1 MTRRNTTRYQYY
13 KNNFG
18 IIQQRYNYG
27 KVLMHDLR
35 CLVSFQVDIVAPA
48 SKDLFIIVL
57 MVHICGCKLIL
68 CLNLAEHLSQL
79 YYTKLLF

>member
-1 MTRRNTTRYQYY
+1 
-13 KNNFG
+13 
-18 IIQQRYNYG
+18 
-27 KVLMHDLR
+27 MHDLR